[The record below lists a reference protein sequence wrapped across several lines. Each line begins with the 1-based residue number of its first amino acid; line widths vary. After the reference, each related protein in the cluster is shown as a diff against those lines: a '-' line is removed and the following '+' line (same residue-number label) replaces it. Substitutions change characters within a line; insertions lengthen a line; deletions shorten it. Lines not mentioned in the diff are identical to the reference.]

1 MSEQK
6 EFFQHLRGE
15 QVESSDPYLQTCA
28 QVIREAMDHPAFYQP
43 APLTPEKLDAF
54 RVKLRQA
61 RSPVAV
67 PMAKARNQ
75 WLRSAKWSLPLAASV
90 LLTIGV
96 VRVGMETASNE
107 VAPILI
113 ASRSI
118 DGQSVRVVN
127 DPEATLRS
135 LRGQLTALDIEST
148 LTTQAGQW
156 QMEAFVP
163 ESKEQ
168 QVNQILQPLQISVGN
183 NGSLHIVLRKP

>member
-15 QVESSDPYLQTCA
+15 PVESPDPYLHTCA
-28 QVIREAMDHPAFYQP
+28 QMIREAMNHPAFYQP

-54 RVKLRQA
+54 RVKLGEA
-61 RSPVAV
+61 RSPVVV
-67 PMAKARNQ
+67 PIAKARNR

-90 LLTIGV
+90 LLAVGV

-107 VAPILI
+107 VAPIRL

-118 DGQSVRVVN
+118 DGQSVRVVE
-127 DPEATLRS
+127 DPEATMRDLQSR
-135 LRGQLTALDIEST
+135 LKGLEIEST

-156 QMEAFVP
+156 QLEAFVP
-163 ESKEQ
+163 EAKEQ
-168 QVNQILQPLQISVGN
+168 QVNQLLQPLQLAVGK
-183 NGSLHIVLRKP
+183 NGALQVVLRKP